1 MIKAMIF
8 DFNGTMIFDGGIQ
21 KDSWRAFLNQQ
32 FNRNMTEVEFAQHIA
47 GRNNRHTFE
56 YYLQRR
62 LSDSEL
68 ADISEQKEQMYRV
81 ECLRRVNEFQLVAG
95 LPGFLDKCLKKQIQV
110 NIATASEASNVDFF
124 FEQLQLDRWFD
135 RQKVALNDGNL
146 AGKPAPDIFLHAMK
160 NVGVNPEHSA
170 IFEDSVSGI
179 QAANN
184 AQAGKVILVED
195 AKLASVKVPGDLRID
210 QTINDYQNLAVEM

>member
-21 KDSWRAFLNQQ
+21 KDSWRAFLKQQ

-68 ADISEQKEQMYRV
+68 ADISEQKEQMYRA

-95 LPGFLDKCLKKQIQV
+95 LPEFLDKCLKKQIQV

-160 NVGVNPEHSA
+160 NVGVNSEHSA

-195 AKLASVKVPGDLRID
+195 AKLASIKIPGDLRID
-210 QTINDYQNLAVEM
+210 QMINDYQNLAVEM